1 MQLIH
6 YIVTNWPGG
15 TYDAYSWANLALS
28 RLFTKGTIAEMWLL
42 WDRGYSLHV
51 RPWSMTTVTMLL
63 IDPQP
68 KCHIKSVLCAKIVF
82 PFSEY

>member
-42 WDRGYSLHV
+42 WDRGYSLHLY
-51 RPWSMTTVTMLL
+51 MYAHG
-63 IDPQP
+63 Q
-68 KCHIKSVLCAKIVF
+68 
-82 PFSEY
+82 